1 MNRLTVIIPCKDE
14 EVHIRACI
22 ESIRDL
28 ADEVLVADSGSTD
41 RTLQIVREMGD
52 CRIIEREYINSA
64 NFKNWAIPQASH
76 PWVLLI
82 DADERATEELREEVR
97 EILAGE
103 PEFDGYSMRF
113 QPFFM
118 GRPLMHSC
126 SKSTRATRLFRRE
139 CRYDTSHVHA
149 NIDLPAEK
157 VKRLEGKFDH
167 HTSKSLTHFL
177 AKQNRY
183 ATWKAEDM
191 YLAGRRTGYL
201 GVLFRPITRF
211 LQFYVLRVGF
221 LDGVP
226 GLVMCLIVAYYT
238 FMKYAKLWEMAN
250 VDTPEGQDEA
260 ASQEEI
266 RAAA

>member
-1 MNRLTVIIPCKDE
+1 MNRLTAIIPCKDE
-14 EVHIRACI
+14 EEHIRACI
-22 ESIRDL
+22 ESVRDL
-28 ADEVLVADSGSTD
+28 ADEILVADSGSTD
-41 RTLQIVREMGD
+41 RTLQIVREMGG

-64 NFKNWAIPQASH
+64 NFKNWAIPQATH
-76 PWVLLI
+76 PWVLLV
-82 DADERATEELREEVR
+82 DADERATERLKSEVR

-103 PEFDGYSMRF
+103 PKFGGYSMRF
-113 QPFFM
+113 QPFFL

-126 SKSTRATRLFRRE
+126 SKSTRAIRLFRRE

-191 YLAGRRTGYL
+191 YLAGRRTGCL
-201 GVLFRPITRF
+201 GVLLRPPTRF
-211 LQFYVLRVGF
+211 LQFYLLRAGF

-238 FMKYAKLWEMAN
+238 FMKYAKLWEMAH
-250 VDTPEGQDEA
+250 VDTA
-260 ASQEEI
+260 AEQPKTAPSDDI
-266 RAAA
+266 RSAA